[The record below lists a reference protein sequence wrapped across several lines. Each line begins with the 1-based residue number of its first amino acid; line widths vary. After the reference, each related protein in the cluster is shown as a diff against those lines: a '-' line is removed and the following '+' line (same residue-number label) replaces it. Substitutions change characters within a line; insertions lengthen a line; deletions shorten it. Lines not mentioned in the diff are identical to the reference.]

1 MMAGDGV
8 DFSSGAPVSGD
19 LDVRWIH
26 GSPPGRPD
34 TDPGIQVHAYDPH
47 TFVLRQSKAVHYEA
61 PFLYL
66 FCGNRR
72 ALLLDTGATADP
84 RRFPLR
90 ATIDRILGDWL
101 AAHPREAYQLVV
113 AHTHAHGDHV
123 AADPQF
129 LDRPDTVV
137 VPVDVD
143 SVRSFFGF
151 GDWPSEV
158 ARFDLGGR
166 VLEIT
171 GCPGHHPA
179 SIAVFDPWSGF
190 LVTGD
195 TVYPGRLYVRDY
207 PAFTASMDRL
217 VAFARSRPVTHVMGC
232 HIEMTRTPRRDYPT
246 GTTYQPDEAPLP
258 MTVEQLVAVRDAAA
272 AAGRRGRHV
281 FDDFIV
287 FHYPSLS
294 AVLGEA
300 ARSLRARLRDRVA
313 GLRHPRLTA

>member
-1 MMAGDGV
+1 M
-8 DFSSGAPVSGD
+8 
-19 LDVRWIH
+19 
-26 GSPPGRPD
+26 
-34 TDPGIQVHAYDPH
+34 HAYDPH

-84 RRFPLR
+84 ERFPLR

-101 AAHPREAYQLVV
+101 AAHPREGYQLVV
-113 AHTHAHGDHV
+113 AHTHAHSDHI

-137 VPVDVD
+137 VPGDVD
-143 SVRSFFGF
+143 SVCSFFGF
-151 GDWPSEV
+151 GDWPSEIV
-158 ARFDLGGR
+158 RFDLGGR

-207 PAFTASMDRL
+207 PAFNASLDRL

-232 HIEMTRTPRRDYPT
+232 HIEMTRTPRRDYPV
-246 GTTYQPDEAPLP
+246 GTTWQPDEAALP
-258 MTVEQLVAVRDAAA
+258 MTVEQLVAVRAAAA

-300 ARSLRARLRDRVA
+300 ARSLRARLRGRVA
-313 GLRHPRLTA
+313 GRRRPDLRA